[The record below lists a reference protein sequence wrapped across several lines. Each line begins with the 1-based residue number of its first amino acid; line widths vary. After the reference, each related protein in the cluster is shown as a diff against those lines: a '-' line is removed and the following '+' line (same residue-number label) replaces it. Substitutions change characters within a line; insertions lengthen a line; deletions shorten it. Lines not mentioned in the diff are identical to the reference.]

1 MASKMSRDEVANA
14 VEAWNAKIDNFMK
27 NELPKLLEA
36 EGVRVKNGK
45 ISMNDW
51 FKAASIVNKQNFYK
65 EGHAIQMELRDAGYD
80 VKMNMQDNTLVFPR
94 WW

>member
-1 MASKMSRDEVANA
+1 MANA
-14 VEAWNAKIDNFMK
+14 VEAWNAKIDGFMK

-45 ISMNDW
+45 ISMNNW
-51 FKAASIVNKQNFYK
+51 FKAMEIVNKQNFYK
-65 EGHAIQMELRDAGYD
+65 EGHEIQMKLRDAGYD
-80 VKMNMQDNTLVFPR
+80 VKMNMQDNKLVFPR